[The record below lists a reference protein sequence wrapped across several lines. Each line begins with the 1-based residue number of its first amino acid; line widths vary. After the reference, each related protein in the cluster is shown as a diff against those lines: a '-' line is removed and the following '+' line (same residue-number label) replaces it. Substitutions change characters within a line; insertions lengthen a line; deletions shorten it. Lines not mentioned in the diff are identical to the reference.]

1 MKLKSIKFCGEL
13 KVKEFN
19 PPEAE
24 RVQGKKLMLK
34 LDDKEVYSIVD
45 NSFKIDGGAM
55 FGVVP
60 KIIWERMMVPD
71 ESNRITLDLNL
82 LLVKAEGKNIL
93 VDSGIGDTLNEK
105 QKKIY
110 GVEKDSNLENA
121 LSDIGLKPEDINL
134 VILSHLHL
142 DHAGGIVKFNS
153 KGEKVPRFPEAKHV
167 IQAEEWK
174 YALQPDERTKA
185 TYMVENFQVI
195 DECGAIELVNSDKE
209 IIPGIKVKLTGGHTK
224 GQQVV
229 FIKGGGKTILYPG
242 DIIPT
247 ISHLRIPY
255 VAGVDIYPLEV
266 MEVKKKLIQDCLEYN
281 WMIAFDHEIKT
292 KLCRLEKINDE
303 IEIKKVPI

>member
-1 MKLKSIKFCGEL
+1 
-13 KVKEFN
+13 
-19 PPEAE
+19 
-24 RVQGKKLMLK
+24 MLK
-34 LDDKEVYSIVD
+34 LGDKKVYSIVD

-60 KIIWERMMVPD
+60 KIIWEKLMVPD
-71 ESNRITLDLNL
+71 EENMITLDLNL
-82 LLVKAEGKNIL
+82 LLVKSEGKNIL
-93 VDSGIGDTLNEK
+93 IDSGIGDTLDEK

-110 GVEKDSNLENA
+110 GVEKDSNLEKA
-121 LSDIGLKPEDINL
+121 LSEIGLKPEDIDL

-153 KGEKVPRFPEAKHV
+153 KGEKVPRFPEAKYV
-167 IQAEEWK
+167 IQTEEWK

-185 TYMVENFQVI
+185 TYMVENFQI
-195 DECGAIELVNSDKE
+195 LDECGLIELVKGGKE
-209 IIPGIKVKLTGGHTK
+209 IVPGIRVKLTGGHTK

-229 FIKGGGKTILYPG
+229 FIKGGDKTILYPG

-281 WMIAFDHEIKT
+281 WMIAFDHEIET
-292 KLCRLEKINDE
+292 RLCYLEKINDK

>member
-1 MKLKSIKFCGEL
+1 MIKLG
-13 KVKEFN
+13 
-19 PPEAE
+19 
-24 RVQGKKLMLK
+24 
-34 LDDKEVYSIVD
+34 DKEVYSIVD
-45 NSFKIDGGAM
+45 NSFKIDGGTM

-71 ESNRITLDLNL
+71 EKNMISLDLNL

-110 GVEKDSNLENA
+110 GVEKESNLEKG
-121 LSDIGLKPEDINL
+121 LFEIGLKPEDIAL

-153 KGEKVPRFPEAKHV
+153 KGEKVPRFPKAKYV
-167 IQAEEWK
+167 VQTEEWK

-185 TYMVENFQVI
+185 TYMLENFQVL
-195 DECGAIELVNSDKE
+195 DECGLIELVKGDKE
-209 IIPGIKVKLTGGHTK
+209 IVPGIRVKLTGGHTQ

-229 FIKGGGKTILYPG
+229 FIQGGDKTILYPG

-247 ISHLRIPY
+247 IYHLRIPY

-266 MEVKKKLIQDCLEYN
+266 MEVKKRLIQDCLENN
-281 WMIAFDHEIKT
+281 WMIAFDHEIGT
-292 KLCRLEKINDE
+292 KLCYLKRINDK
-303 IEIKKVPI
+303 IEVKKVPI